1 MEDTHANP
9 LFFSDNPP
17 SFVTVRGDLTGQESR
32 PLSSFGY
39 SDPFHARDADEEDGA
54 CVMTAEEEALL
65 QTLQNKKNRSKAGKE
80 PVNPLL
86 NNVQSSST
94 RRPYPV
100 YSGHR
105 SPSPKSLVSQE
116 PAHNAPINLTPVQ
129 LSRQSQPPESP
140 KSFVQPAQSNPQ
152 DRPIQENSNA
162 DAFQMLSA

>member
-9 LFFSDNPP
+9 LYFHDNPSP
-17 SFVTVRGDLTGQESR
+17 FVTIRGDPTGQESR
-32 PLSSFGY
+32 PLSSFGFT
-39 SDPFHARDADEEDGA
+39 DPFHARDADEEDGA
-54 CVMTAEEEALL
+54 CMTAEEEALL
-65 QTLQNKKNRSKAGKE
+65 QTLQNKKNRSRAGKE
-80 PVNPLL
+80 LVNPLL
-86 NNVQSSST
+86 SNVQSSST

-105 SPSPKSLVSQE
+105 SPSPKSPVSQE

-152 DRPIQENSNA
+152 DRP
-162 DAFQMLSA
+162 